1 MTLTPEDLEAQ
12 HRAILESMTP
22 DQMLVMAREMVA
34 SRARLESERVGQFV
48 SRKESLD
55 AVFAAEAAA
64 RDLGAE
70 PKIDFFLPLDNDF
83 PEARL
88 P

>member
-1 MTLTPEDLEAQ
+1 MTPTPEALAEEHA
-12 HRAILESMTP
+12 AILATMTP

-34 SRARLESERVGQFV
+34 SRARLESARLGKFV
-48 SRKESLD
+48 TRRESLE
-55 AVFAAEAAA
+55 AVFVAEAAA
-64 RDLGAE
+64 REQGAT

-83 PEARL
+83 PEATL